1 MIGRIIGIILSLL
14 LIYGAYT
21 ETGIWTAISLLL
33 IYVGIELRS
42 AVIRK
47 IIDRIS

>member
-1 MIGRIIGIILSLL
+1 MGSYIRWVLTLG

-33 IYVGIELRS
+33 IFLSIEIQVYNIAQLF
-42 AVIRK
+42 K
-47 IIDRIS
+47 KGN